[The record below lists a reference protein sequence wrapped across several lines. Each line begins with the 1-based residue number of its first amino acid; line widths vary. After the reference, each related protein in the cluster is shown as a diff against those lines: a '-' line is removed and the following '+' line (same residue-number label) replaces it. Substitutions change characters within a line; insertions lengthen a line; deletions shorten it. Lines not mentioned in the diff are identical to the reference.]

1 MTETERKLI
10 VAIDGPAGSG
20 KSTIASRLAR
30 KFDYLNL
37 ETGAMYRALGLKAIE
52 TDTSFD
58 DEAALLALARDSN
71 IELQPKLDGNRVLLD
86 GVDITG
92 RIRHDD
98 VSQAASRVS
107 VHPEVRKWMVAR
119 QRELGA
125 AGGVVMEGR
134 DVGTKIFPDADVK
147 IFLEASPDIRL
158 ERRLKQHGG
167 ESERI
172 AAELHERDLR
182 DRKRSASPLAPAPD
196 AVILDSSHLSIDEVV
211 ARIEEIIED
220 KLKGQ
225 VAR

>member
-1 MTETERKLI
+1 MSETERKLI

-58 DEAALLALARDSN
+58 DEAALLELARDSN
-71 IELQPKLDGNRVLLD
+71 IELEPKLDGNRVLLD
-86 GVDITG
+86 GVDVTT

-107 VHPEVRKWMVAR
+107 IHPGVRKWMVER

-134 DVGTKIFPDADVK
+134 DVGTKIFPNADVK
-147 IFLEASPDIRL
+147 IFLEATPDVRM

-172 AAELHERDLR
+172 RAELRERDLR
-182 DRKRSASPLAPAPD
+182 DRSRKASPLVPAAD
-196 AVILDSSHLSIDEVV
+196 AVVLDSSHLSIDEVV
-211 ARIEEIIED
+211 TRIEEIVAD
-220 KLKGQ
+220 RLKRQAAG
-225 VAR
+225 

>member
-1 MTETERKLI
+1 MTETGRKLI

-58 DEAALLALARDSN
+58 DETALLTLARDSN

-107 VHPEVRKWMVAR
+107 IHPEVRKWMVAR
-119 QRELGA
+119 QREMGA

-158 ERRLKQHGG
+158 ERRLRQQGG

-172 AAELHERDLR
+172 AAELQERDLR
-182 DRKRSASPLAPAPD
+182 DRKRSASPLTPAPD
-196 AVILDSSHLSIDEVV
+196 AVVLDSSSLSIDEVV
-211 ARIEEIIED
+211 ARIEEVIED
-220 KLKGQ
+220 KLKRQ